1 MSISQADV
9 NQLRRAVL
17 GSLHEHWVFYL
28 IEGIILIALGA
39 AAIIIPPMA
48 TIAVTIFFGGL
59 LLLSGIVGLITTFWM
74 RGVPGFWWSLISAI
88 LAIIVGVMLMG
99 WPMRGALSLTFLL
112 IVFFIIEGVVS
123 VMFALDHRR
132 ELPGAWGWM
141 LASGIVDLALA
152 TIILAGLPG
161 TAAWAIGLLVGINL
175 TFGGVA
181 MVAMALPA
189 RKMKPRRACRNLKLG
204 PRMPWTTC
212 HSRSADC
219 STIMWR
225 SKLGPTR

>member
-1 MSISQADV
+1 MSISQADID
-9 NQLRRAVL
+9 QLRRAVL
-17 GSLHEHWVFYL
+17 TSLHEHWVFYL

-39 AAIIIPPMA
+39 AAIIIPPIA

-99 WPMRGALSLTFLL
+99 WPVRGAFSLTFLL

-132 ELPGAWGWM
+132 ELAGAWGWM
-141 LASGIVDLALA
+141 LASGIVDLILA

-161 TAAWAIGLLVGINL
+161 TAAWVIGLLVGINL

-181 MVAMALPA
+181 LIAMALQA
-189 RKMKPRRACRNLKLG
+189 RKIEPTA
-204 PRMPWTTC
+204 
-212 HSRSADC
+212 A
-219 STIMWR
+219 ST
-225 SKLGPTR
+225 

>member
-1 MSISQADV
+1 MSIAQADID
-9 NQLRRAVL
+9 QLRRAVL
-17 GSLHEHWVFYL
+17 ASLHEHWVFYL

-39 AAIIIPPMA
+39 AAIIIPPIA

-99 WPMRGALSLTFLL
+99 WPMRGAFSLTFLL

-181 MVAMALPA
+181 MVAMALQA
-189 RKMKPRRACRNLKLG
+189 RRIDPM
-204 PRMPWTTC
+204 
-212 HSRSADC
+212 SAAA
-219 STIMWR
+219 I
-225 SKLGPTR
+225 

>member
-1 MSISQADV
+1 MGLSQSDV
-9 NQLRRAVL
+9 DRLRSGILA
-17 GSLHEHWVFYL
+17 SLHEHWVFYL

-39 AAIIIPPMA
+39 AAIIIPPIA

-88 LAIIVGVMLMG
+88 LAIIVGVMLMA
-99 WPMRGALSLTFLL
+99 WPMRGAFSLTFLL

-132 ELPGAWGWM
+132 ELAGAWGWM
-141 LASGIVDLALA
+141 LASGIVDLILA

-161 TAAWAIGLLVGINL
+161 TAAWVIGLLVGINL

-181 MVAMALPA
+181 LIAMALQA
-189 RKMKPRRACRNLKLG
+189 RKIEPTA
-204 PRMPWTTC
+204 
-212 HSRSADC
+212 A
-219 STIMWR
+219 ST
-225 SKLGPTR
+225 